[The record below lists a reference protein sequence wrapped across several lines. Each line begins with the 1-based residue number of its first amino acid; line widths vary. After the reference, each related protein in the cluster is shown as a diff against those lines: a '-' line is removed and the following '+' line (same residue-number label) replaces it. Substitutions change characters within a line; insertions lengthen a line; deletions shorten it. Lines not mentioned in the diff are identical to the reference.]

1 MLHQADVVSVS
12 IIKAKTKK
20 KKKKKSYHM
29 TSSPGCE
36 DNVQLTV
43 KCPGNTPV
51 VVSAVFRCTH
61 RVIMTDSVYFIM
73 AQ

>member
-1 MLHQADVVSVS
+1 MLQQADVVSVS
-12 IIKAKTKK
+12 ITKAKNQ
-20 KKKKKSYHM
+20 KKKSYHM
-29 TSSPGCE
+29 TSSLGCE

-43 KCPGNTPV
+43 KCPINTPV

-73 AQ
+73 AR